1 MKTSTVKPFVT
12 WKLVCGSRWRTS
24 KLILSRIWIWIINCD
39 KWKIHC
45 HFFNRSDREL
55 AHGRAVFSLC
65 CQLSLFYWLKE
76 SSIYSRKL
84 KKIFFQDV
92 KILRT
97 SLNILRFLF
106 CKSWGFVCILFSYT
120 VFFFTPLP
128 FTSICDQPSSQRSD
142 QSSSWFEANRWGRA
156 GFELVSSWLAWILI
170 FRQRLASAQV
180 QVCDDDPLYWHRF
193 NNPQS
198 EAGDNM

>member
-1 MKTSTVKPFVT
+1 MKTSTVKPFAT

-24 KLILSRIWIWIINCD
+24 KLILSRVWIWIINCD

-84 KKIFFQDV
+84 KKIFF
-92 KILRT
+92 KT
-97 SLNILRFLF
+97 SRYSVLAWIF
-106 CKSWGFVCILFSYT
+106 SGFYFSKAGVSSVYY
-120 VFFFTPLP
+120 FHIPYSFFTSLP

-142 QSSSWFEANRWGRA
+142 QFSSWFEANRWGRA

-180 QVCDDDPLYWHRF
+180 QVCDDDSLYWHRF